1 MEHLPIY
8 QKAMSI
14 CKLVESFMST
24 LPEDDIFLQQSK
36 GLMMED
42 AIAIPSKIAGAEG
55 VKLYSIRMQ
64 NAALIRNH
72 AMHLYAQLGSFRFH
86 SKFKEQEY
94 VTLLRKEL
102 DEFKVLFVKW
112 VADFDP
118 EIYIWDD
125 WGLFNPP
132 GAIEPTNS
140 DDDFFYF
147 DDFSEESD

>member
-8 QKAMSI
+8 KKAMSI

-55 VKLYSIRMQ
+55 GNLYSIKMQ

-72 AMHLYAQLGSFRFH
+72 AMHLYTQLGSFRFH

-102 DEFKVLFVKW
+102 DEFKALFVEW
-112 VADFDP
+112 IADFDT

-132 GAIEPTNS
+132 GAIEPNDL
-140 DDDFFYF
+140 DDDFF
-147 DDFSEESD
+147 DINDFSEESD